1 MINSPPMN
9 FASRLIYLKKELIDF
24 TGRPYL
30 PAVYAST
37 ARNLVLRA
45 SRQVEKS
52 TFLANSILYLSTTR
66 PGIQILFIC
75 PRLEQAR
82 LFARTRLIPVLA
94 NSPILCRALAEDR
107 PGQLPVTDLQ
117 FANGSALFVRAAYR
131 SADAARGIS
140 ADVLLVDE
148 CQDVAAGDLPV
159 LKETLSHSQFA
170 RTILCGTPKLIDN
183 HLEAMFSQSTA
194 NEWQVPCPGC
204 AHDAVLDEHCIGPT
218 GIICPKCQTLLD
230 KQSGRWVP
238 RNPNAAWGDGF
249 WINALMVPWRK
260 NHDDILECQRT
271 YDFARFRNEV
281 VGLPVSLG
289 AHIVTKE
296 QLEACCTNKPMARSV
311 EDVPIRFRKH
321 IIIGVDWGGG
331 GRARTAIVVGF
342 TRPEGMFEICHFAR
356 VSGRED
362 PELVKKAVIEICRK
376 FDARWIGADGL
387 GTGSVYNRLL
397 LDGIGYGANLYAL
410 LYSASG
416 AEPYQDGVLWKWPI
430 GRTSSIGYLFSCIQ
444 KKKILFPRLADSG
457 MFLDEFACEVAE
469 YDDKN
474 RCVKYSHAE
483 TQPDDTLHAANYALQ
498 IATRRFR

>member
-159 LKETLSHSQFA
+159 LKETLSHSEA
-170 RTILCGTPKLIDN
+170 GRTILSGTPKLIDN
-183 HLEAMFSQSTA
+183 HLEAMFGQSTA
-194 NEWQVPCPGC
+194 NEWQIACPGC
-204 AHDAVLDEHCIGPT
+204 AYDVVLDEQCIGPT
-218 GIICPKCQTLLD
+218 GIICPKCQSPLD
-230 KQSGRWVP
+230 KQLGRWVP
-238 RNPNAAWGDGF
+238 RNPNATWGEGY

-260 NHDDILECQRT
+260 NHDEILESQRT

-281 VGLPVSLG
+281 LGLPVSLG
-289 AHIVTKE
+289 AHIVTRE
-296 QLEACCTNKPMARSV
+296 QLEACCTNKPMARTID
-311 EDVPIRFRKH
+311 DVPIDFHNH
-321 IIIGVDWGGG
+321 IIVGVDWGGG
-331 GRARTAIVVGF
+331 GAARTAVVVGF
-342 TRPEGMFEICHFAR
+342 ACPEGKFEVCHFSR
-356 VSGRED
+356 ISGRED
-362 PELVKKAVIEICRK
+362 PELVKRSVIEICRR
-376 FDARWIGADGL
+376 FRVHWIAADGL
-387 GTGSVYNRLL
+387 GNGSVYNRLL
-397 LDGIGYGANLYAL
+397 LDGIEYNAHLYAL
-410 LYSASG
+410 FYSATGSD
-416 AEPYQDGVLWKWPI
+416 PLQD
-430 GRTSSIGYLFSCIQ
+430 
-444 KKKILFPRLADSG
+444 
-457 MFLDEFACEVAE
+457 
-469 YDDKN
+469 
-474 RCVKYSHAE
+474 
-483 TQPDDTLHAANYALQ
+483 
-498 IATRRFR
+498 